1 MTSKNIILEKLN
13 EIDNLTVE
21 EFLELDTSISDL
33 RNTKLAN
40 KLSSQ

>member
-40 KLSSQ
+40 KLSS